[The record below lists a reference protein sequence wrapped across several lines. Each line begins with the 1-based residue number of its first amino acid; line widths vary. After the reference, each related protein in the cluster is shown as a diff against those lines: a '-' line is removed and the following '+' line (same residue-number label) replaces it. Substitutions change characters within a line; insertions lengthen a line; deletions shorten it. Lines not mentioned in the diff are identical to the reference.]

1 MSMILNNTYTL
12 LLIFLTCLSLV
23 LAHAI
28 VKANIYISQL
38 IQSHKVTQKRLE
50 KTHYP
55 HLAIC
60 HRKPIPFSERKR
72 SIDSYWHAVFT
83 NSSGETRLPKPL
95 VSLGLEGLCQRICLI
110 DKRLEQQATL
120 VDAIGQTLISTL
132 EESAAKWNSAH
143 DVVVYAETQS
153 VIDGDKVFSQQQ
165 AAGAPKLAL
174 AIESLRNSDMESESS
189 SSRIDDMCHILSD
202 SCRIADAELRSI
214 RKDLKHCDKPKPT
227 SCMSIFSIWSIL
239 LAICQ
244 IIECLTLFL
253 GMQNGWLLK
262 HVNPTQDALNDA
274 TDQALMKIL
283 FDQLDDYRSQLT
295 SHRTRNDNLRRTRM
309 RIHKMS
315 ETATLFTRIR
325 GAQILQSYII
335 CQAKASNI
343 PSISATALA
352 SVPPPILFSRLVYS
366 SALTPQ
372 RTKSPCGN
380 QIDLDQESLGNMIT
394 DLAIRA
400 KKQLHPVMKATRHF
414 PITTFIEKMS
424 VAINGL
430 YKGLNTSTRNQH
442 HTTSTAKEW
451 KVPSILDI
459 LKPGSEYSRR
469 TEWIPS
475 FVPCFK
481 SSHQHTAAA
490 HLVSARAGNQTQPH
504 PSTTPTPSHQTD
516 TVKVTLKSENQLT
529 PSRSNTMVSDTLM
542 ISTQAA
548 NGISLIKHHRKPNLI
563 PSDFLLNSK
572 TRSSFNLQPEAISNT
587 LSRSSRRNTSL
598 LSAR

>member
-227 SCMSIFSIWSIL
+227 LCMSIFSIWSIL

-343 PSISATALA
+343 PSISTAALA

-380 QIDLDQESLGNMIT
+380 QIDLDQESLG
-394 DLAIRA
+394 
-400 KKQLHPVMKATRHF
+400 
-414 PITTFIEKMS
+414 

-529 PSRSNTMVSDTLM
+529 PSRSNTMVSDTPM

-563 PSDFLLNSK
+563 PSDFPLNSK